1 MPAGYARRR
10 PHNYTC
16 VVDLANIGILHPGAM
31 GSSVG
36 AAARAGGARV
46 LFASEGRG
54 EATRRRGLEAGLED
68 AGDLAALLEAS
79 DCVVSVCP
87 PHAAHAQAK
96 VVAGLGFRGVYADV
110 NAVAPATA
118 REIARVAEAAGASFV
133 DGGIVG
139 PPAHRPGTTRLY
151 LSGEEAR
158 RVASLFAPGPL
169 EAIVLEGPPGAAS
182 ALKVCFASYTKG
194 STALLAAIRALA
206 QHEGVDEALLEEW
219 GRSMPGL
226 AERSEAGARA
236 TAPKAWRFVGEMEE
250 IASAFA
256 AAGLPEGFHR
266 AAAELYRRLDV
277 YKDAP
282 EPPLLEEVLRAL
294 LGSQGSDEPS

>member
-1 MPAGYARRR
+1 
-10 PHNYTC
+10 
-16 VVDLANIGILHPGAM
+16 VELSNIGILHPGAM

-36 AAARAGGARV
+36 AAARAGGVRV
-46 LFASEGRG
+46 LFASEGRA

-68 AGDLAALLEAS
+68 AGDLATLLEAS

-87 PHAAHAQAK
+87 PHAALALAQ
-96 VVAGLGFRGVYADV
+96 VVAGRGFRGVYADV

-118 REIARVAEAAGASFV
+118 REIGRVAEGAGASFV

-139 PPAHRPGTTRLY
+139 PPARQPGTTRLY
-151 LSGEEAR
+151 LSGEEAPS
-158 RVASLFAPGPL
+158 VASLFASGPL
-169 EAIVLEGPPGAAS
+169 EAIVLEGPSGAAS

-206 QHEGVDEALLEEW
+206 VREGVGEALLEEW
-219 GRSMPGL
+219 KRSMPGL
-226 AERSEAGARA
+226 ADRSEAGARS

-256 AAGLPEGFHR
+256 AAGLPDGFHL
-266 AAAELYRRLDV
+266 AAAELYRRLAV

-282 EPPLLEEVLRAL
+282 EPPQLEEVIRVL
-294 LGSQGSDEPS
+294 LSAPGSDEPS

>member
-1 MPAGYARRR
+1 MGAP
-10 PHNYTC
+10 T
-16 VVDLANIGILHPGAM
+16 VGILHPGAM
-31 GSSVG
+31 GSSVA

-68 AGDLAALLEAS
+68 AGDLASLLEAS

-96 VVAGLGFRGVYADV
+96 AVAALGFRAVYADV

-139 PPAHRPGTTRLY
+139 PPARRPGTTRLY
-151 LSGEEAR
+151 LSGGEAH
-158 RVASLFAPGPL
+158 RVASLFAKGCL

-194 STALLAAIRALA
+194 SAALLTAVRALA
-206 QHEGVDEALLEEW
+206 RHEGVDEALLEEW

-226 AERSEAGARA
+226 ADRSEAGARA

-250 IASAFA
+250 IADAFA
-256 AAGLPEGFHR
+256 AAGLPDGFHR
-266 AAAELYRRLDV
+266 AAAELYRRLAV

-282 EPPLLEEVLRAL
+282 EPPLLEDVVRAL

>member
-1 MPAGYARRR
+1 MDG
-10 PHNYTC
+10 HT
-16 VVDLANIGILHPGAM
+16 LGILHPGAM

-36 AAARAGGARV
+36 AAVRAGGARV

-68 AGDLAALLEAS
+68 AGDLAALLRAS
-79 DCVVSVCP
+79 ECVFSVCP

-96 VVAGLGFRGVYADV
+96 AVAGLGFSGIYTDA
-110 NAVAPATA
+110 NAVAPGTS
-118 REIARVAEAAGASFV
+118 RQIARVIEEAGASFV

-139 PPAHRPGTTRLY
+139 PPAYRSGTTRLY
-151 LSGEEAR
+151 LCGAEAR
-158 RVASLFAPGPL
+158 RVASLFAEGPL

-206 QHEGVDEALLEEW
+206 QHEGVDKALLAEW

-226 AERSEAGARA
+226 ADRSEAGARA

-256 AAGLPEGFHR
+256 AAGLPDGFHR
-266 AAAELYRRLDV
+266 AAAELYRRLAV
-277 YKDAP
+277 YKDAA
-282 EPPLLEEVLRAL
+282 EPPLLEEVTRAL
-294 LGSQGSDEPS
+294 LGTQGSHEPS